1 MFGKKSKSYWEEMS
15 EEVNGI
21 FEQIQN
27 DRDLYDEETKIQ
39 LKEVRDSDWHNTKY
53 LREILWELRYMRR
66 RADRPQWLK

>member
-66 RADRPQWLK
+66 RADRP